1 MQNLAQWVL
10 GFAADPLVY
19 PLAGLCVLVSIIAP
33 FIPTTSL
40 FVALGA
46 LSAAHAVP
54 SAWALIGAMA
64 AGSWLGDMGLWGL
77 AGRLR
82 FRSWRLLSGQRTR
95 ERIDRME
102 ARASSHGLVLTL
114 VSRFIPLGRT
124 TIALVAGSGAV
135 PARAFAGQA
144 AAASVVW
151 AVYSVGVGWVSGR
164 LVPLPTWLTVGLAI
178 VVSLLLGALLSRLGD
193 AWLARFG
200 RRRRRPA
207 GEEAA
212 GEATGETAAWPGP
225 TAGAAAPGHARP
237 VSPARAAR
245 SPRRGRR

>member
-46 LSAAHAVP
+46 LSAAHAAP
-54 SAWALIGAMA
+54 SAWALIAAMA
-64 AGSWLGDMGLWGL
+64 TGSWLGDMGLCGL

-114 VSRFIPLGRT
+114 ISRFIPLGRT

-144 AAASVVW
+144 VAASLVW
-151 AVYSVGVGWVSGR
+151 AVYSVGVGWASGR
-164 LVPLPTWLTVGLAI
+164 WVPLPTWLTVGLAI

-207 GEEAA
+207 GEVPA
-212 GEATGETAAWPGP
+212 GKAGGRPGP
-225 TAGAAAPGHARP
+225 TAGASAPGHARP